1 MNRKKLRIAALALTA
16 ATLAGSGSARAAPKG
31 SPWGANY
38 FPNVTLVTQDG
49 KEVRLY
55 DDLIKDKLVVFSF
68 IYTRCTK
75 QCGLIAASLARVQR
89 ELGDRLGKDIFLYS
103 ISIDPE
109 RDTPEVLKKY
119 AGAFHAR
126 PGWTFLTGKTE
137 DVKLIRKKFGD
148 LTPVEEHT
156 ANLNIGN
163 DRTGQ
168 WMATGAIDDP
178 KYLAMVIGDWL
189 DPSWDKRKPVNSYA
203 DAPPAPTDQVALLY
217 RDKCAACHSGDE
229 TVGPSLKGVV
239 ALRGEAW
246 VARWLKEPE
255 KMLEEKDPV
264 ATQLLARYG
273 GVPMPN
279 LELQP
284 AQVSALI
291 EYMKGAKKPASQSKA
306 D

>member
-1 MNRKKLRIAALALTA
+1 MNRKKLRLAALALTA
-16 ATLAGSGSARAAPKG
+16 ATLAWSGSALAAPKG

-49 KEVRLY
+49 KEVKLY

-68 IYTRCTK
+68 IFTRCTK

-89 ELGDRLGKDIFLYS
+89 ELGDRLGKDIFIYS

-126 PGWTFLTGKTE
+126 PGWTFLTGKKE
-137 DVKLIRKKFGD
+137 DVNLIRKKFGD
-148 LTPVEEHT
+148 LTPVEEH
-156 ANLNIGN
+156 

-168 WMATGAIDDP
+168 WMATGAIDNP

-189 DPSWDKRKPVNSYA
+189 DPNWDKRKPVNSYV

-239 ALRGEAW
+239 ALRGETW
-246 VARWLKEPE
+246 VA
-255 KMLEEKDPV
+255 EKDPV

-284 AQVSALI
+284 AQVSALV
-291 EYMKGAKKPASQSKA
+291 EYMKGASKPASQPKA